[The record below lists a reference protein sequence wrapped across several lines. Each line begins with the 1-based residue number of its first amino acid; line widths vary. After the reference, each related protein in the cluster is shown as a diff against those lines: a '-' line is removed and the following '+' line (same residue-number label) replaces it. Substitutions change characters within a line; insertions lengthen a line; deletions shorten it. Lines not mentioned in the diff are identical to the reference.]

1 MMAKRIGDKSRPIA
15 TDDAIVATEAEDVGA
30 DDDTRGG
37 GDGGSNDAN
46 SSHPSEPKP
55 SLWDEVQHSL
65 SELIPLISR
74 PENLLATV
82 LASGV
87 DEHDAGDAD
96 SPETTLANNRE
107 IVRVHPARQQLL
119 VTSQQIFRYIEYLAS
134 MEVKLKELQRQQKAS
149 RADAAIGGSRHEM
162 DEDGVKSSGAEEDC
176 NNEPCSLSGLSSLYT
191 GNHQSNTINND
202 DATCVVD
209 AETIWGQ
216 VDLQNQVLMSRL
228 KKMIKKL
235 SKRVGSSNN
244 DDDDDENVL
253 RILHTNGSMI
263 DSDDEGEDEGDDGDE
278 EMSQGSA
285 ASNYELKGED
295 DEGEGSDE
303 NDYDSDEENDDDDND
318 ERRHIRDRM
327 EKAMAEMS
335 DDEEDIMGQDKE
347 AEDDNNIIELFS
359 KSPRRKTQT
368 MEDDS
373 DTDVDT
379 NHEDTLDPTREDLR
393 DGFFDL
399 HEMEAFADEEEEMLP
414 DDAYGEEDP
423 EDDAMEA
430 KKGKGKKK
438 AILPHVRDRLGID
451 SEDDG
456 DDVEN
461 EGSGD
466 EDDDPLSKRFQ
477 PTSVRRK
484 KYRADDEVEAL
495 CE

>member
-1 MMAKRIGDKSRPIA
+1 MAKRRGDRSRPTA
-15 TDDAIVATEAEDVGA
+15 TDDAIIATEAEEVGA
-30 DDDTRGG
+30 DDGG
-37 GDGGSNDAN
+37 GDGGRNDAN
-46 SSHPSEPKP
+46 CSHLSEPKP

-65 SELIPLISR
+65 SELMPLISR
-74 PENLLATV
+74 PENLLITV

-96 SPETTLANNRE
+96 AAETALANNRE
-107 IVRVHPARQQLL
+107 TVRVHPATQQLL
-119 VTSQQIFRYIEYLAS
+119 VTSQQLFRYIEYLAS
-134 MEVKLKELQRQQKAS
+134 IEVKLKELQRQQKAS
-149 RADAAIGGSRHEM
+149 RADAAIGGSRPGT
-162 DEDGVKSSGAEEDC
+162 DDDGVKSLEAEEKYDD
-176 NNEPCSLSGLSSLYT
+176 EPCSLSGLSSLYT

-244 DDDDDENVL
+244 DDDERVI
-253 RILHTNGSMI
+253 RILHTSGSMM
-263 DSDDEGEDEGDDGDE
+263 DSDDEDEDEEEEDGDE

-295 DEGEGSDE
+295 DEGEGTDE
-303 NDYDSDEENDDDDND
+303 HDYDSDEDNDGDAND
-318 ERRHIRDRM
+318 ERRRIRDRM
-327 EKAMAEMS
+327 EKAMEEMS
-335 DDEEDIMGQDKE
+335 DDDEDIMGQDKE

-359 KSPRRKTQT
+359 KSSRRKTQT

-451 SEDDG
+451 SDDDG

-461 EGSGD
+461 EGSGDEDD